1 MRRPRRRGRIDKSF
15 RAAITPQLLR
25 RRYSSTVDAVTSGF
39 SGLDLEISVAN
50 ADLRAPRVAKARNLP
65 LATVM
70 SPVKPHTHGRLVGII
85 GENTINVLDLN
96 LAPDGCH

>member
-1 MRRPRRRGRIDKSF
+1 
-15 RAAITPQLLR
+15 
-25 RRYSSTVDAVTSGF
+25 VDAVTSGF
-39 SGLDLEISVAN
+39 CGLDCDSSAAN
-50 ADLRAPRVAKARNLP
+50 ADLQAPRVAKARNLP

-70 SPVKPHTHGRLVGII
+70 SLVTPHAHGRLVGII